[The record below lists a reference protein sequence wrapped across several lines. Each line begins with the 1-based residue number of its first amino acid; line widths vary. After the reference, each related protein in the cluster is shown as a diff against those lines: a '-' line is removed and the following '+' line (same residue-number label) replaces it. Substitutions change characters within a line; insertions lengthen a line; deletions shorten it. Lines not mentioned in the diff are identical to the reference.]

1 MSIRFEVSPE
11 EIKKANVPHE
21 IFLTNLIGNHILMT
35 AGAGGM
41 AGTFPWIMSIIP
53 IISFSL
59 LGYTMWRANRS
70 IGRDPWY
77 VMCHWQ
83 VCARRSSILILML
96 TLLLVIV
103 TLGWVAYTYAGMMK
117 EAVWAL
123 IGGVGILPVMV
134 TVLILILMES
144 EALYHA
150 NQAKLPD
157 WVVERYP
164 NSEVKVIV
172 EEKPAY
178 YD

>member
-1 MSIRFEVSPE
+1 MRFEVSPE
-11 EIKKANVPHE
+11 EIKKANIPHE
-21 IFLTNLIGNHILMT
+21 IFLTNLIGNHILMA

-41 AGTFPWIMSIIP
+41 AGTFPWIMAVVP
-53 IISFSL
+53 VISFSL
-59 LGYTMWRANRS
+59 LGYTLWRARRA

-83 VCARRSSILILML
+83 VCARRSAI
-96 TLLLVIV
+96 LLLMMSLLLAIAG
-103 TLGWVAYTYAGMMK
+103 LGWVAYTFGGMMK

-123 IGGVGILPVMV
+123 IGGGGILPIMV

-150 NQAKLPD
+150 NQAKLPK
-157 WVVERYP
+157 WVVDRYP
-164 NSEVKVIV
+164 NADAKVIV
-172 EEKPAY
+172 EEKPPY

>member
-1 MSIRFEVSPE
+1 MRFEIGQE

-21 IFLTNLIGNHILMT
+21 IFLTNLVGNHILV
-35 AGAGGM
+35 AIGVVGM
-41 AGTFPWIMSIIP
+41 AGTFPWIMAIVP

-59 LGYTMWRANRS
+59 LGYTMWRARRS
-70 IGRDPWY
+70 IRRDPWY

-83 VCARRSSILILML
+83 ICARRSSILILML
-96 TLLLVIV
+96 TLLLIIV

-123 IGGVGILPVMV
+123 IGGVGILPIMV

-157 WVVERYP
+157 WVVERFP
-164 NSEVKVIV
+164 NSDAKIIV

>member
-1 MSIRFEVSPE
+1 MRFEVSNA

-21 IFLTNLIGNHILMT
+21 VFLTNLIGNHILMT

-41 AGTFPWIMSIIP
+41 AGTFPWIMATIP
-53 IISFSL
+53 ITSFGL
-59 LGYTMWRANRS
+59 IGYTLWRARRS

-83 VCARRSSILILML
+83 VCARRSSLLLLMLIL
-96 TLLLVIV
+96 LLAIAG
-103 TLGWVAYTYAGMMK
+103 LGWIGYTYAGMMK

-134 TVLILILMES
+134 TVLILIIAES

-150 NQAKLPD
+150 NQARLPK

-164 NSEVKVIV
+164 NPHARLIV

>member
-1 MSIRFEVSPE
+1 MRFEVSSK
-11 EIKKANVPHE
+11 EINKANVPHE

-53 IISFSL
+53 ITSFCL
-59 LGYTMWRANRS
+59 LGYIMWRSRRA

-83 VCARRSSILILML
+83 VCARRSAILILML
-96 TLLLVIV
+96 CLLLVIAG
-103 TLGWVAYTYAGMMK
+103 LGWVAYTYAGMMK

-123 IGGVGILPVMV
+123 IGGGGILPIMV
-134 TVLILILMES
+134 TVLVLILMES

-150 NQAKLPD
+150 NQAKLPK
-157 WVVERYP
+157 WVVERFP
-164 NSEVKVIV
+164 NPDARVIV

>member
-1 MSIRFEVSPE
+1 MRFEVSPE
-11 EIKKANVPHE
+11 EIKRANIPHE
-21 IFLTNLIGNHILMT
+21 IFLTNLTGNHILMT

-41 AGTFPWIMSIIP
+41 AGTFPWIMSIVP

-59 LGYTMWRANRS
+59 LGYILWRARRA

-83 VCARRSSILILML
+83 VCARRSMILLLML
-96 TLLLVIV
+96 SLLLTIV
-103 TLGWVAYTYAGMMK
+103 GLGWVGYTYAGLMK

-123 IGGVGILPVMV
+123 IGGVGLLPIMV

-150 NQAKLPD
+150 NQARLPQ

-164 NSEVKVIV
+164 NAAAKVIV